1 MKDPNMNQYLIDQE
15 LDLGL
20 ARIRLAVL
28 DAGSPEQRFAD
39 VLDAIEVTLGRL
51 RAIEAHPSNDRGLRL
66 VEEGRG

>member
-1 MKDPNMNQYLIDQE
+1 MKGPNMNQYFIDQE
-15 LDLGL
+15 LESGL

-39 VLDAIEVTLGRL
+39 VLDVIEVTLSRL
-51 RAIEAHPSNDRGLRL
+51 RAIEAHPSNDRALRL